1 MSADVTDQDNTKIGQ
16 SGSRCSPR
24 ALLNIEMRKT
34 GSTIGQKT
42 PSSSPTSTTS
52 SPDPNGKNE
61 SSETMST
68 KTWST
73 NTMPTPEDVQM
84 DLGLAYENLFKA
96 QELLRQAAVQLGVTV
111 PEMAVEVDESIL
123 GIYNI
128 RNKLKDLLGAI

>member
-16 SGSRCSPR
+16 LGSQCLP
-24 ALLNIEMRKT
+24 LVPL
-34 GSTIGQKT
+34 TIKT
-42 PSSSPTSTTS
+42 PKEIAQMIASSSRINTTS
-52 SPDPNGKNE
+52 SPDRNGKNE